1 MHIRPPLAA
10 PWRQAAGF
18 TLIEITI
25 VVALAGIVVSLAWP
39 SQLQS
44 LQRARRA
51 DAVAALMR
59 VQFAQEQYRAHHGG
73 YAPTLA
79 ALAGAAAPRSPEGH
93 YDLAVESVEGQRV
106 TVAAA
111 ARGAQARDAECSRLT
126 LSLDQGMAD
135 FGPSQRC
142 WNR

>member
-1 MHIRPPLAA
+1 MCALAPLPTPRRP
-10 PWRQAAGF
+10 AAGF
-18 TLIEITI
+18 TLIEIAV
-25 VVALAGIVVSLAWP
+25 VVALAGIVVALAWP

-59 VQFAQEQYRAHHGG
+59 VQFAQERYRALHGG

-79 ALAGAAAPRSPEGH
+79 ALAGAVAPRSPEGH
-93 YDLAVESVEGQRV
+93 YDIVVESAAGQRV

-111 ARGAQARDAECSRLT
+111 ARGIQARDAECGRLT
-126 LSLDQGMAD
+126 LSLDQGLAD